1 MGTVGKV
8 ASILV
13 PTDGSEGSIQ
23 AASCAGELARALN
36 AKVTVLYIQSDEFLL
51 EHSWGAA
58 NFIHGVPE
66 GMGSVEQ
73 IRDALEKAAHEKV
86 IPDSIDALGQLD
98 SEPTVKFLWGHA
110 AEQIISY
117 ADENDIDHIVMGS
130 HGRSG
135 LKRAF
140 LGSVSQAVANGA
152 KCPVTVV
159 K

>member
-1 MGTVGKV
+1 MGNVTK
-8 ASILV
+8 ILV
-13 PTDGSEGSIQ
+13 PTDGSEGSVK
-23 AASCAGELARALN
+23 AAAFAGELANALG
-36 AKVTVLYIQSDEFLL
+36 AEVTVLYIQSDEFLL

-58 NFIHGVPE
+58 NFIQGVPE
-66 GMGSVEQ
+66 GMSTVEQ
-73 IRDALEKAAHEKV
+73 IRDSLEKAAHETV
-86 IPDSIDALGQLD
+86 IPDTTKALGTVG
-98 SEPTVKFLWGHA
+98 SEPTVVFLWGHA
-110 AEQIISY
+110 AEQIIKY
-117 ADENDIDHIVMGS
+117 ADENGIDQIVMGS